1 MVSEPRTWVQFPPT
15 TQFFAAR
22 IPPSLASAGPVDT
35 TTPER
40 EQAAPIVVARS
51 KRKNIRL

>member
-22 IPPSLASAGPVDT
+22 IPPSLAFVGPVDM

-40 EQAAPIVVARS
+40 KQAAPTVVARTQE
-51 KRKNIRL
+51 KEY